1 MNVTVVILNYSR
13 PNYVRKRSIPHLKS
27 LVDEIIISH
36 GKKEVYFEEKGIISL
51 DHSEENK
58 KYGLTLR
65 FLSALEARNEYV
77 LIMDDDILPSKET
90 IKILLHKIKKE
101 PDRIYGIYGRDIRN
115 GYSTTNSF
123 GEVPIVLTRC
133 LITTREMCDYF
144 MNNFRKY
151 ENSLVKNS
159 KPYWNGEDILFN
171 LLSIEKYRKLPVSLD
186 LSHINSW
193 ENYLDF
199 SNSISFS
206 SSHSE
211 YRKKIT
217 EDFIEKLDLRE
228 KIKKETNVK
237 FTKYEIPYFVKNSNL
252 FYPVIILFLIIFYY
266 FGKKYL
272 YKYIK
277 WTA

>member
-1 MNVTVVILNYSR
+1 MAVTAIILNYSR
-13 PNYVRKRSIPHLKS
+13 PDYVKKRSIPYLKN
-27 LVDEIIISH
+27 LVNEIIISH
-36 GKKEVYFEEKGIISL
+36 GKKEVYFEEEGIVSL
-51 DHSEENK
+51 DHSDENEE
-58 KYGLTLR
+58 YGLTLR
-65 FLSALEARNEYV
+65 FLSGLEAKNEYV
-77 LIMDDDILPSKET
+77 LIMDDDILPSEEC
-90 IKILLHKIKKE
+90 IKVLLHKIRQE
-101 PDRIYGIYGRDIRN
+101 PKRLYGIYGRDIRN

-144 MNNFRKY
+144 MTNFRKY
-151 ENSLVKNS
+151 ENSLIKNS
-159 KPYWNGEDILFN
+159 KPYWNGEDILFS
-171 LLSIEKYRKLPVSLD
+171 LLSIEKYGNLPVSLD
-186 LSHINSW
+186 LSHTNSW

-199 SNSISFS
+199 SNSISLS
-206 SSHSE
+206 STHSE

-217 EDFIEKLDLRE
+217 KDFVEKLDLGG

-252 FYPVIILFLIIFYY
+252 IYPAVILLLIIFYY

-272 YKYIK
+272 YRYIK